1 MEIGVGDRVCFKV
14 VLLREEFVMS
24 DSGFKFLSFI
34 IRQLLR
40 IDLFLSLP
48 NLPKGLS

>member
-1 MEIGVGDRVCFKV
+1 MGDRVCFKV
-14 VLLREEFVMS
+14 DLPREEFAVS
-24 DSGFKFLSFI
+24 DSGFRFLSSI

-48 NLPKGLS
+48 KGLS